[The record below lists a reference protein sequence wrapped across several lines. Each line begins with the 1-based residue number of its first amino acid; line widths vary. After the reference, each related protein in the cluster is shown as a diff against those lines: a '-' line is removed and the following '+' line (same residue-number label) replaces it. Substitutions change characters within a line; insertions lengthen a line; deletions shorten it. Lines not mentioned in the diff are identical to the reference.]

1 MNFKILG
8 MILYA
13 LSFVYSL
20 FLQAVKYRSKN
31 NPIPENVG
39 DIYDAESYKKWR
51 DYHRETS
58 LADLVSSIVSFVI
71 YLLLFVFDILPK
83 FDIGGN
89 PYLSSA
95 CLLLFVLTLDSLTG
109 AVFAYIYSMK
119 IDEKYGFNRMT
130 IKTFVAD
137 QIKGWLIQ
145 TVVMIALTLL
155 FALLYENMGDW
166 ILLLFSAVMIAVVFA
181 MIFLAPYFSK
191 IFNKFTP
198 LGEGE
203 LRDKLTALL
212 EKNGYKVRE
221 IQVMD
226 ASRRTTKSNA
236 YFSGLGRSKTIVLY
250 DTLISSMT
258 PDEIVAVFAHELGHG
273 LHKDTFKNS
282 FIGILQMVVI
292 ILLTWL
298 TVRTAAIYPDFGFA
312 GRNYGFAFVLVMVIE
327 MPVLM
332 PLFSLFASF
341 VSRSAEYRADRH
353 AVEEG
358 YGKELISGLKKLAK
372 DNLSDLSPS
381 RIEVAL
387 TYSHPPLSLRI
398 EAIERDMGERGA
410 PTKES

>member
-8 MILYA
+8 IILYV
-13 LSFVYSL
+13 LSFIYSL

-31 NPIPENVG
+31 NPIPENVR
-39 DIYDAESYKKWR
+39 DIYDAQSYKKWQ
-51 DYHRETS
+51 DYHRETA
-58 LADLVSSIVSFVI
+58 LADLVSSLVSFAI
-71 YLLLFVFDILPK
+71 YLLLFVFDIFPR
-83 FDIGGN
+83 FDVGGG
-89 PYLSSA
+89 PYISAA
-95 CLLLFVLTLDSLTG
+95 CLLLFILTLDSLVG
-109 AVFAYIYSMK
+109 AVFAYVYSMK
-119 IDEKYGFNRMT
+119 IDEKYGFNKMT
-130 IKTFVAD
+130 LKTFVAD
-137 QIKGWLIQ
+137 RIKGWLIQ
-145 TVVMIALTLL
+145 TALMIAMTLL
-155 FALLYENMGDW
+155 FALLYENLGDW
-166 ILLLFSAVMIAVVFA
+166 ILLLFSGIMVAVVFA
-181 MIFLAPYFSK
+181 VIFLAPYFSK

-236 YFSGLGRSKTIVLY
+236 YFSGLGHSKTIVLY
-250 DTLISSMT
+250 DTLIDSMT

-292 ILLTWL
+292 VLLTWL

-312 GRNYGFAFVLVMVIE
+312 GRNYGFALVLVMMVE
-327 MPVLM
+327 MPVLT
-332 PLFSLFASF
+332 PLFSFVASSL
-341 VSRSAEYRADRH
+341 SRKAEYRADRH

-358 YGKELISGLKKLAK
+358 CGKELISGLKKLAK

-381 RIEVAL
+381 PVEVAL

-398 EAIERDMGERGA
+398 EAIERGMKER
-410 PTKES
+410 K

>member
-8 MILYA
+8 IILYA
-13 LSFVYSL
+13 LSFIYSL

-31 NPIPENVG
+31 NPIPKNVS
-39 DIYDAESYKKWR
+39 DIYDAESYKKWQS
-51 DYHRETS
+51 YHRETS
-58 LADLVSSIVSFVI
+58 LADLVSSLVSFVI
-71 YLLLFVFDILPK
+71 YLLLFIFNILPK
-83 FDIGGN
+83 FDIGGD
-89 PYLSSA
+89 PYLSA
-95 CLLLFVLTLDSLTG
+95 ALLLLFILTLDSLTG

-130 IKTFVAD
+130 FKTFVAD

-155 FALLYENMGDW
+155 FALLYESMGDW
-166 ILLLFSAVMIAVVFA
+166 ILLLFSGVMIAVVFA
-181 MIFLAPYFSK
+181 MIFLAPYFSR

-198 LGEGE
+198 LGDGE

-292 ILLTWL
+292 VLLTWL
-298 TVRTAAIYPDFGFA
+298 TVRTAAIYPDFGFD
-312 GRNYGFAFVLVMVIE
+312 GRNYGFALVLVMVIE

-332 PLFSLFASF
+332 PLFSLIASS

-353 AVEEG
+353 AVDEG
-358 YGKELISGLKKLAK
+358 CGKELISGLKKLAK

-387 TYSHPPLSLRI
+387 TYSHPPLSMRI
-398 EAIERDMGERGA
+398 EAIERAMAGRRE
-410 PTKES
+410 PTN